1 MSYFLVST
9 LEVLKWFFLVLTS
22 HGTSLKSSRL
32 SEVPV
37 SVNGNS
43 ASASYAQEDLC
54 VFIIVS
60 LGSPSNPNAT
70 SLSVRSVRSELSL
83 PVTRHVGIGAVLHE
97 CQIYRRVQIVI
108 CFLGVALSGST
119 CIEETAERH
128 LS

>member
-1 MSYFLVST
+1 M
-9 LEVLKWFFLVLTS
+9 LTS

-37 SVNGNS
+37 SVDGNS

-70 SLSVRSVRSELSL
+70 SLSVRSELSL
-83 PVTRHVGIGAVLHE
+83 PVTRHVGIEAVLHE

-128 LS
+128 LF